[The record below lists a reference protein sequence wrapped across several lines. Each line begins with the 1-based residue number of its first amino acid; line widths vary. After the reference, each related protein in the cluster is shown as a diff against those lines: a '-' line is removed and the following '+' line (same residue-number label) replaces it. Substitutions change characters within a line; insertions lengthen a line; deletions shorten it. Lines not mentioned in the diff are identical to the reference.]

1 MHALTLT
8 VKMIIQFVLCIN
20 FQINKVI
27 SYKWLDK
34 SAKENKTKVVW
45 NIRYFAICQSTW
57 TEFSLLSKNSGH
69 KNKIRSPVQILQ
81 CTDIHE

>member
-8 VKMIIQFVLCIN
+8 VKRIIQFVLCIN

-45 NIRYFAICQSTW
+45 NIRYFAI
-57 TEFSLLSKNSGH
+57 
-69 KNKIRSPVQILQ
+69 
-81 CTDIHE
+81 